1 MVTRWSASAPLLA
14 ALALLLVTCSDP
26 VETCSDEGVSE
37 KDGPKCCAGG
47 CGKGTD
53 GWTPRICKK
62 GRWVCDRAVPEDAC
76 ASPQYACTPIDFCG
90 KLGIDTSEPDPAPE
104 LCCEGGSC
112 NGTVAVH
119 RVCKTGTQWECPAGA
134 VPISQCSD
142 YQNACGGV
150 LAKYRANGFKLP

>member
-1 MVTRWSASAPLLA
+1 MPRLVRSLLLLLSIASAA
-14 ALALLLVTCSDP
+14 CSDS
-26 VETCSDEGVSE
+26 VEDACSDEGASE
-37 KDGPKCCAGG
+37 PSGPKCCAGG

-76 ASPQYACTPIDFCG
+76 ASPFNACSPMDFCG
-90 KLGIDTSEPDPAPE
+90 KVGIGATEADPAPE

-119 RVCKTGTQWECPAGA
+119 RVCKSGTQWECPAGA
-134 VPISQCSD
+134 VPISQCTD
-142 YQNACGGV
+142 YRNACGGI
-150 LAKYRANGFKLP
+150 LETYRASGFKLP